1 MKIMKKQ
8 SIYALMSAIALAGAV
23 GLSACSSS
31 KDDVGEVSPNFNPNT
46 NEALVEFVFN
56 VAPGANHATTRQTA
70 YATQA
75 YALNNMTTDNF
86 RGIEDAHVMCFT
98 GGTDG
103 TYLTASTTAAK
114 DFDMARVAASNSLS
128 SEKSTRVLEMS
139 LPINSNQMVFYG
151 RAITNQNETDYKN
164 KYGHLDDGTNGYNI
178 PTDLSAT
185 YFKLSKRLTDTDKV
199 KLQEIERLLA
209 GILTCIME
217 TNRGSDNLSVNG
229 FDLTDYHHNI
239 KWSAYNTIDEDYPEG
254 KSLDNE
260 NETLKPL
267 EIKLAKVY
275 KEMTTIQEA
284 ELRNGSAPALLA
296 TITDLW
302 TVVNGVRCATP
313 TNKQEALAKYMAGRI
328 HAEITRYFKAD
339 ISDDGGPAVNVKFNT
354 GEEYVTNINN
364 LITQLTDDNYWPVS
378 DATPKPVATNFTN
391 ITAYSKDD
399 LAVFPE
405 KFDLPQGATHL
416 KFNNTGSPIDIAE
429 GFAYKAPNNGFY
441 YAVNFNSS
449 AAGGGAFTV
458 DDYYYPAE
466 LLYFGNSPLRVS
478 DATYKA
484 SEYPQTTASWNA
496 TDGTFWTT
504 PKDGH
509 SWVWGNGSHVK
520 TSTRS
525 VAMANDI
532 NYGTALLEMTVGYK
546 DNVTA
551 TPLQDNNAFIQ
562 NRDYGVAESN
572 NTITPTD
579 GSFKLVGVLI
589 GGQYPKVGWN
599 FLPTGNEK
607 QGYIYDKDIADGSI
621 PQSGNT
627 AANYT
632 LVFDNYNSDQAD
644 NAQNV
649 VYVALELENNT
660 GSGFFGKDNLIP
672 NGSHF
677 YLIGALDPNTKS
689 APKLTA
695 YHALPPYKNH
705 AQEELKYDPTKAAD
719 AEDQVKTIPRV
730 FIQDHKTTVN
740 FKIGQYS
747 LQYAYLNIPDLRS
760 SSVTLG
766 LSVDL
771 SWSTGINFGEVVIG
785 GNDDQN
791 PNP

>member
-1 MKIMKKQ
+1 MKKK

-56 VAPGANHATTRQTA
+56 VAPGANHASTRQTA
-70 YATQA
+70 DVTQA
-75 YALNNMTTDNF
+75 YALTNMTTAKF
-86 RGIEDAHVMCFT
+86 RGIENAHVMCFT

-103 TYLTASTTAAK
+103 TYLTDATNVVAAK
-114 DFDMARVAASNSLS
+114 DFDMARVAASKSLS

-139 LPINSNQMVFYG
+139 LPIYSNQMVFYG

-178 PTDLSAT
+178 STDLSAT

-217 TNRGSDNLSVNG
+217 TNRGSDAVTVDG
-229 FDLTDYHHNI
+229 FDLTNYYYDI
-239 KWSAYNTIDEDYPEG
+239 KWSAYNTIDENHLEG
-254 KSLDNE
+254 VGLNGSGVL
-260 NETLKPL
+260 TPL
-267 EIKLAKVY
+267 ELKLSKVY
-275 KEMTTIQEA
+275 KEMTSIREA

-313 TNKQEALAKYMAGRI
+313 TNKEEALAKYMAGRI
-328 HAEITRYFKAD
+328 HTEIKKYFKGEV
-339 ISDDGGPAVNVKFNT
+339 SDTGGPAIDVEFSKGDNVYET
-354 GEEYVTNINN
+354 TINP
-364 LITQLTDDNYWPVS
+364 LITQLVADGYWPGTTE
-378 DATPKPVATNFTN
+378 TPQPSAENFTH
-391 ITAYSKDD
+391 IVTYLIDD

-416 KFNNTGSPIDIAE
+416 KFNNTGAPIDIAQ
-429 GFAYKAPNNGFY
+429 GFAYKAPNKGFY

-478 DATYKA
+478 DATYEAKD
-484 SEYPQTTASWNA
+484 YPQTTVNWNNPSYA
-496 TDGTFWTT
+496 FWTASKENHT
-504 PKDGH
+504 WEMAG
-509 SWVWGNGSHVK
+509 HVK

-532 NYGTALLEMTVGYK
+532 NYGTALLEATVGYS
-546 DNVTA
+546 A
-551 TPLQDNNAFIQ
+551 TTLQDNNKVIQ
-562 NRDYGVAESN
+562 KRDYGVIEGN

-589 GGQYPKVGWN
+589 GGQYTKVGWN
-599 FLPTGNEK
+599 FLPTETT
-607 QGYIYDKDIADGSI
+607 QGYIYDKVIADGGRI
-621 PQSGNT
+621 PATGNSDP
-627 AANYT
+627 NYT
-632 LVFDNYNSDQAD
+632 LVFDNYNSAKAD
-644 NAQNV
+644 IAQDV

-672 NGSHF
+672 DGSHF
-677 YLIGALDPNTKS
+677 YLIGTLDPTQKT
-689 APKLTA
+689 APDLPT
-695 YHALPPYKNH
+695 YHALPPYKDGLNG
-705 AQEELKYDPTKAAD
+705 
-719 AEDQVKTIPRV
+719 KTVPRV

-740 FKIGQYS
+740 FKIGEFS

-771 SWSTGINFGEVVIG
+771 SWSTGIDFGEVVIG
-785 GNDDQN
+785 GNTQTPIPGN
-791 PNP
+791 